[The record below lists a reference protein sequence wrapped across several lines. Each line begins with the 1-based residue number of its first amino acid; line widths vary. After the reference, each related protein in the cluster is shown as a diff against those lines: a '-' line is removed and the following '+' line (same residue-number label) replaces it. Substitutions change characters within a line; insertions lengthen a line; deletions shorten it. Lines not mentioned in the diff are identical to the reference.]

1 MQEEITTIGNLM
13 NRRIKIY
20 CIIISIIYIGVI
32 FNNLS
37 SYVSAFKLGMDM
49 GRESAK
55 TDRDLALFHLK
66 VIPEGGAFSYPEKII
81 NTLTGKEISA
91 EISELKIMLF
101 ENADALHSGFYNFTQ
116 ACNLIMSFLFIGIT
130 IYLPVLFFKIIRAVT
145 KGNIIE
151 SKMISRIS
159 RMGWVII
166 IFFLLETIGGV
177 LNVLGAREILAV
189 ENYKMVMDYSNYP
202 FLILGVMTLLLSE
215 ILRVSLNLKEE
226 QELTI

>member
-1 MQEEITTIGNLM
+1 M
-13 NRRIKIY
+13 NKRIKIY
-20 CIIISIIYIGVI
+20 CIIISIIYVGVV

-37 SYVSAFKLGMDM
+37 SYVSAFKFGVDM

-55 TDRDLALFHLK
+55 TDRDLSVFHLK
-66 VIPEGGAFSYPEKII
+66 VIPESGAFSYPEKIM
-81 NTLTGKEISA
+81 NTLTGKEMNA
-91 EISELKIMLF
+91 EVSELKIMLF
-101 ENADALHSGFYNFTQ
+101 ENADVLHSGLYNFIEVFKI
-116 ACNLIMSFLFIGIT
+116 IMSFLFIGIT
-130 IYLPVLFFKIIRAVT
+130 IYLPVLFIKIIRSVT

-177 LNVLGAREILAV
+177 INVVGAQEILAV
-189 ENYKMVMDYSNYP
+189 ENYRMVMDYSNYP
-202 FLILGVMTLLLSE
+202 FLILGVTTLLLSE